1 MQVWDLV
8 WRLFGQL
15 RVTMGGVSG
24 VDLGAALAM
33 ADALGIN
40 RLVVAEWLP
49 AIEQRVVK
57 AMNDRRG
64 D

>member
-15 RVTMGGVSG
+15 RVTMGGVTG
-24 VDLGAALAM
+24 LDLGVALAM

-49 AIEQRVVK
+49 AIEQRMVRTLNV
-57 AMNDRRG
+57 RR
-64 D
+64 DS

>member
-1 MQVWDLV
+1 MSCRSGW
-8 WRLFGQL
+8 
-15 RVTMGGVSG
+15 VSG

-49 AIEQRVVK
+49 AIEQRIVR
-57 AMNDRRG
+57 AMNDRNRG
-64 D
+64 GK

>member
-57 AMNDRRG
+57 AMNDRNK